1 MVEKKETNI
10 GLAKIKKLGSLQV
23 RLEGEIYTTAFSHKP
38 CLWFEW
44 IHSEKG
50 ALLDRGYTFGY
61 NTGHESSITVKSM
74 VGDLIVYPDR
84 IMLYLA
90 PSFDDTAI
98 VDGEKQYI
106 KEFCLEPDRTYY
118 AFAEK
123 FIYHLPPYRFFPF
136 IPRRKT
142 RWLLALSDK
151 PLENGRPL
159 NTLIPTRQGMTG

>member
-1 MVEKKETNI
+1 MISKQEKNI
-10 GLAKIKKLGSLQV
+10 DLAKIKKLGSFKV
-23 RLEGEIYTTAFSHKP
+23 RLEGEIDTTAFSQKS
-38 CLWFEW
+38 CVWFEW

-50 ALLDRGYTFGY
+50 LTLDEGYTFGDG
-61 NTGHESSITVKSM
+61 TGHENSIIVKST

-84 IMLYLA
+84 IMLYLS
-90 PSFDDTAI
+90 PSFDGTAI

-106 KEFCLEPDRTYY
+106 KEFCLEPDKTYY

-159 NTLIPTRQGMTG
+159 NPLIPTRQGMTG